1 LLHPPCG
8 RMRAPQRRP
17 RRQRPL
23 LPSDRAAPTGAAGG
37 GWQFASQTGGG
48 AGEGSTLCLPLPAQA
63 TWAGHYRGALQR
75 AVDGAVAH
83 GAQALVVSLGTDA
96 LRGDP
101 VAVPGAGMAL
111 EVSDFGAVGA
121 ELRRA
126 GVPTVFVQ
134 VGGYDL
140 GRAGAAVAAALRGF
154 CAPPRA

>member
-1 LLHPPCG
+1 
-8 RMRAPQRRP
+8 M
-17 RRQRPL
+17 
-23 LPSDRAAPTGAAGG
+23 
-37 GWQFASQTGGG
+37 
-48 AGEGSTLCLPLPAQA
+48 
-63 TWAGHYRGALQR
+63 
-75 AVDGAVAH
+75 AH

-134 VGGYDL
+134 EGGYDL